1 MTRNKNS
8 ILGLRKYPAYGVVAA
23 FFCAVVIFCGSRY
36 SVVRVDAGSMENAL
50 FDGDWMLQDRSVA
63 NLQRGDVVTF
73 QAPWD
78 HSTLYVKRVIAVSG
92 DSVAVCA
99 GELYLDGQRFAEPY
113 VRHAPGSN
121 PLQEWWPTDRKTTPG
136 DCRSNGIHVP
146 PESIFVMGDNRDAS
160 TDSRIFGAV
169 PLNLV
174 TGRVWLAVRSN
185 PHSLPQLRSIPRFTA
200 VIETAKPNR

>member
-92 DSVAVCA
+92 EFSVASMSPTA
-99 GELYLDGQRFAEPY
+99 FWPMPSLRNPSTSQINSLNELLI
-113 VRHAPGSN
+113 
-121 PLQEWWPTDRKTTPG
+121 W
-136 DCRSNGIHVP
+136 
-146 PESIFVMGDNRDAS
+146 
-160 TDSRIFGAV
+160 
-169 PLNLV
+169 
-174 TGRVWLAVRSN
+174 
-185 PHSLPQLRSIPRFTA
+185 
-200 VIETAKPNR
+200 